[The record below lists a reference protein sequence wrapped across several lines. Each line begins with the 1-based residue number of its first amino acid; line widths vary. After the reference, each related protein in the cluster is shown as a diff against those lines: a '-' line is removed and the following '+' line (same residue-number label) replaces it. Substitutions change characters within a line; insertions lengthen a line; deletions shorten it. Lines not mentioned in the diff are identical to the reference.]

1 LEDTLKAFM
10 HLTGQAI
17 SDIKNSTMAN
27 T

>member
-17 SDIKNSTMAN
+17 SDMKNAIVEN